1 MLCSP
6 HKPVR
11 SASSNLNYP
20 HPHPPTSP
28 PSSSSLSS
36 TKYSPPIISFRY
48 VLYPPII
55 IPSRTR
61 FFPSGHFEIL
71 CRSSPTQRRVIPRI
85 FCPEFIR
92 SQFQF
97 DLVARIRRSK
107 TLRSPLLYARMTLH
121 NFHNTHIIHSKIR
134 KIDI

>member
-20 HPHPPTSP
+20 HLHPPTSP

-36 TKYSPPIISFRY
+36 TKYSPPSSPLGTY
-48 VLYPPII
+48 YNPPLFL
-55 IPSRTR
+55 PLEPNL
-61 FFPSGHFEIL
+61 PSGHSEIL

-97 DLVARIRRSK
+97 DPVARIRRSK